1 MNAQLDWTHETTLF
15 KLRQPLRTA
24 KGLISDRHSVT
35 LRVGNDHEAACGLGE
50 ASPLPGWSPEDHN
63 DVLKELVKLPRQLP
77 RFQPHA
83 PESLNQWLDEL
94 EITSSSLR
102 FAVAAALV
110 DYEAQTRDKSFG
122 DMLGERRATS
132 IPIAMLCTDST
143 TAASAYQQGV
153 RVFKVKA
160 GLNADTETKLLSEL
174 VSLGTDVSVRVDVN
188 QGWSYEQACL
198 IWQRWKFAW
207 KVLEFIEEPLA
218 SSEQGRLRDLLAL
231 GMPLAF
237 DESIRNQTDLE
248 HLMSLGLRGVIVL
261 KPSLIGTP
269 HEVLTLARQAVEAGF
284 GVMVSNLIE
293 TSVTRLY
300 CAHLASL
307 LEPTLAAG
315 LGTGKLLAEDWG
327 ELKFE
332 RDSVLR
338 LSNYRTSQECVR

>member
-35 LRVGNDHEAACGLGE
+35 LRVGNGHEAACGLGE

-77 RFQPHA
+77 RFQPRA

-110 DYEAQTRDKSFG
+110 DYEAQTRGQSFG

-160 GLNADTETKLLSEL
+160 GLNVDAETKLLSEL
-174 VSLGTDVSVRVDVN
+174 VSLGPDVSVRVEFRWPPADASDSQRLAARKPEHHRRDAGHTDLVAVEHT
-188 QGWSYEQACL
+188 QRQASGNAG
-198 IWQRWKFAW
+198 IDGVAA
-207 KVLEFIEEPLA
+207 VLEDAVARRRCEVVPGGDHVGNA
-218 SSEQGRLRDLLAL
+218 AHG
-231 GMPLAF
+231 
-237 DESIRNQTDLE
+237 
-248 HLMSLGLRGVIVL
+248 
-261 KPSLIGTP
+261 GT
-269 HEVLTLARQAVEAGF
+269 L
-284 GVMVSNLIE
+284 
-293 TSVTRLY
+293 
-300 CAHLASL
+300 
-307 LEPTLAAG
+307 
-315 LGTGKLLAEDWG
+315 
-327 ELKFE
+327 
-332 RDSVLR
+332 
-338 LSNYRTSQECVR
+338 